1 MKMTPMEIK
10 RKGYEALV
18 NALGVA
24 GTIRFLQQ
32 FDVGH
37 SDYSKERHQWLDEVN
52 LGEFMND
59 IKQLRE
65 EKFPTQNEVNE

>member
-1 MKMTPMEIK
+1 MTPMEIR
-10 RKGYEALV
+10 RKGYGALV

-32 FDVGH
+32 FDIGH
-37 SDYSKERHQWLDEVN
+37 GDYTKERHQWLDEVN
-52 LGEFMND
+52 LEEFLND

-65 EKFPTQNEVNE
+65 EKYPTQNEVNESQ

>member
-1 MKMTPMEIK
+1 MKMTPMEIR

-32 FDVGH
+32 FDIGR
-37 SDYSKERHQWLDEVN
+37 SDYTKERHQWLDKVN
-52 LGEFMND
+52 LDEFLND

-65 EKFPTQNEVNE
+65 EKSPK

>member
-1 MKMTPMEIK
+1 VLL
-10 RKGYEALV
+10 A
-18 NALGVA
+18 
-24 GTIRFLQQ
+24 Q

-37 SDYSKERHQWLDEVN
+37 SDYSKERHQWLDKVN

-65 EKFPTQNEVNE
+65 EKSLIQSEVKE

>member
-65 EKFPTQNEVNE
+65 EKSLIQNEVNE

>member
-1 MKMTPMEIK
+1 MTPMEIK

-65 EKFPTQNEVNE
+65 EKSLIQNEVNE

>member
-1 MKMTPMEIK
+1 MKMTPMGIK

-32 FDVGH
+32 FDIGH
-37 SDYSKERHQWLDEVN
+37 SDYLCTGQKIDSELA
-52 LGEFMND
+52 
-59 IKQLRE
+59 KQYR
-65 EKFPTQNEVNE
+65 KRVS

>member
-24 GTIRFLQQ
+24 GTIR
-32 FDVGH
+32 
-37 SDYSKERHQWLDEVN
+37 R
-52 LGEFMND
+52 
-59 IKQLRE
+59 R
-65 EKFPTQNEVNE
+65 T